1 MAQTAYIAL
10 GSNLEQP
17 VLQLQKA
24 VTDINTATGITV
36 QAVSRLYRSEPVGS
50 INQPD
55 YCNAVVAISTTL
67 DPLQLLDA
75 LQAIENAHGRV
86 RTVRWG
92 PRTLDLDILLYGEQT
107 INSDRLTIP
116 HSQMHVRNFVLLPLH
131 DIAPQLKLPNGTLLQ
146 TLVDRLNCSGLSVI
160 AERYPWL
167 AEPTILDQSP

>member
-17 VLQLQKA
+17 ALQLQKA
-24 VTDINTATGITV
+24 VTDIDAATGITV
-36 QAVSRLYRSEPVGS
+36 QAVSRLYRSKPVGS
-50 INQPD
+50 IDQPD

-67 DPLQLLDA
+67 APLQLLDA

-107 INSDRLTIP
+107 INSDRLTVP
-116 HSQMHVRNFVLLPLH
+116 HYQMHVRNFVLLPLH
-131 DIAPQLKLPNGTLLQ
+131 DITPQLKLPNGTLLQ

-160 AERYPWL
+160 SERYPWS
-167 AEPTILDQSP
+167 AEPTILGQPP